1 MWENTWEG
9 EAIDSISR
17 GYLTRLCC
25 MQEVSIWAEMG
36 NMVGFLMWMRL
47 CFPISPIIPDMVTGM
62 KIIISS
68 LFDSLWWNSKFALII
83 ECLVTYGRSEIF
95 DSAKFDRWV
104 AMGMAPA
111 IESSLKVYEEVL
123 KLGFK
128 IILLT
133 GRSDRFRSVTI
144 ENLFEAGFRNWDILI
159 LRWFFCFCW
168 FLLFWW
174 TSFCICLLSCFI
186 SSPASFNWRIWNGA
200 LTIEIAFSNVE
211 LKN

>member
-1 MWENTWEG
+1 M
-9 EAIDSISR
+9 
-17 GYLTRLCC
+17 
-25 MQEVSIWAEMG
+25 
-36 NMVGFLMWMRL
+36 
-47 CFPISPIIPDMVTGM
+47 
-62 KIIISS
+62 
-68 LFDSLWWNSKFALII
+68 II
-83 ECLVTYGRSEIF
+83 ECLVTCGRSEIF

-159 LRWFFCFCW
+159 LR
-168 FLLFWW
+168 
-174 TSFCICLLSCFI
+174 
-186 SSPASFNWRIWNGA
+186 
-200 LTIEIAFSNVE
+200 
-211 LKN
+211 